1 VNARTKYIFVTG
13 GVVSSL
19 GKGLASA
26 SVGALL
32 ELRGLRVSLI
42 KLDPYINV
50 DPGTMNPFQHG
61 EVYVTDDGT
70 ETDLDLGHYERYTSV
85 RTSKKN
91 NFTTGQIYD
100 SVISKERRGDYLG
113 GTVQVIPHITDEIK
127 SKILDLS
134 EEVDI
139 VIVEVGGTVG
149 DIESLPFLEAIR
161 QMRGDLGRENTLYI
175 HLTLVPYI
183 ATAGELKTKPTQHS
197 VKELREIGIQPDILL
212 CRTDRLLSSEIKGKI
227 ALFCNVDK
235 DAVITAKN
243 VETIYEV
250 PIVFHQERLDEKVV
264 EKLNIW
270 TGRPNLKG
278 WERVVRKVKSPR
290 LETVI
295 AVVGKY
301 VSLVESY
308 KSLTEALVHG
318 GIANDARVQLK
329 YIDSEQLDKE
339 GAEHS
344 LKDVD
349 GVLVPGGFG
358 TRGIEGKIKAIRY
371 ARENRIPF
379 FGICLGMQCAVIEVG
394 RHCVGLKGANSAE
407 FDEGTP
413 HPVIYLLEEW
423 VDRNQVIQK
432 RSADSLKGGT
442 MRLGLYPC
450 RLDGESLAY
459 TAYGK
464 RLISERHRHRYEFN
478 NAYLEILQK
487 AGLVAS
493 GISPDKELV
502 EIVEL
507 KDHPWFL
514 GCQFHPEFRSK
525 PMEPHPLFRD
535 FIKASLDRKEKVK
548 GKKSGPKAEGSN
560 LRTESVKEG
569 LRLKTRTQSPAARE
583 DQGPK
588 VRSESQASHAGG
600 PKTKNEGPNPKGGGS
615 RRAGETE
622 AKPESA

>member
-26 SVGALL
+26 SIGTLL
-32 ELRGLRVSLI
+32 ELRGLKINFL
-42 KLDPYINV
+42 KFDPYINV

-61 EVYVTDDGT
+61 EVYVTDDGA
-70 ETDLDLGHYERYTSV
+70 ETDLDLGHYERYTNV
-85 RTSKKN
+85 KTSKKN

-127 SKILDLS
+127 SKIFDLAQD
-134 EEVDI
+134 VDI

-161 QMRGDLGRENTLYI
+161 QIRGEVGRENSLYI

-183 ATAGELKTKPTQHS
+183 EAAGELKTKPTQHS

-212 CRTDRLLSSEIKGKI
+212 CRTDRLLSPDIKSKI

-243 VETIYEV
+243 VQTVYEV
-250 PIVFHQERLDEKVV
+250 PMMFHQEGLDEKIG

-278 WERVVRKVKSPR
+278 WERVIRRIKHPR
-290 LETVI
+290 LETTI

-308 KSLTEALVHG
+308 KSLTEALTHG
-318 GIANDARVQLK
+318 GIANDARVILK
-329 YIDSEQLDKE
+329 YVDSEQVEREGPLHILKE
-339 GAEHS
+339 ANGI
-344 LKDVD
+344 
-349 GVLVPGGFG
+349 LVPGGFG
-358 TRGIEGKIKAIRY
+358 TRGIEGKIKAIQY
-371 ARENRIPF
+371 AREKKIPY
-379 FGICLGMQCAVIEVG
+379 FGICLGMQCAVIEIS
-394 RHCVGLKGANSAE
+394 RHCAGLKGANSSE
-407 FDEGTP
+407 FDLHTP
-413 HPVIYLLEEW
+413 HPVIYLMEEW
-423 VDRNQVIQK
+423 VDRDNVVQK
-432 RSADSLKGGT
+432 RTTETVKGGT

-450 RLDGESLAY
+450 RLEEGTLALE
-459 TAYGK
+459 AYNK
-464 RLISERHRHRYEFN
+464 KLISERHRHRYEFN
-478 NAYLEILQK
+478 NAYLDILGK
-487 AGLVAS
+487 TGLVFS
-493 GISPDKELV
+493 GVSPDKELV

-507 KDHPWFL
+507 KGHPWFL

-525 PMEPHPLFRD
+525 PMDPHPLFRE
-535 FIKASLDRKEKVK
+535 FIKASLHGMK
-548 GKKSGPKAEGSN
+548 GSKFKGQRSKQRGKSAN
-560 LRTESVKEG
+560 
-569 LRLKTRTQSPAARE
+569 
-583 DQGPK
+583 
-588 VRSESQASHAGG
+588 
-600 PKTKNEGPNPKGGGS
+600 PKT
-615 RRAGETE
+615 A
-622 AKPESA
+622 